1 MFDIVRKN
9 IFRTALLTAMAA
21 VAASCADH
29 DDAPGL
35 PDSGADGRLSFF
47 AADMVPQYVDPS
59 DMASRAGDPKTEAEK
74 EIKTLHVFFFETDGS
89 GNPAA
94 LADFKFDNF
103 TPYQKIKGNVITV
116 PDAAIE
122 SGRLSGL
129 KIVAVANIN
138 GTDEEAAGEIGT
150 QDDPNMFLTA
160 YSTHGK
166 IGSGTR
172 APENPYMIAS
182 YDDLKKWVYS
192 PKLRSAEG
200 TPVTDLPKA
209 GMPMTGESEV
219 LTADLLN
226 GNVIVQMKAMMA
238 RVDISVKLDPAQESL
253 DGRLPV
259 MTVDGYGVMNMP
271 SHVAFDQPTVTDVT
285 DEAGNPDP
293 DKIEA
298 SFEVKLDNPV
308 RIDKNTAVPP
318 VFTYYTY
325 ENIQEPNG
333 TIEDVVPGNL
343 KNLIAGYTD
352 AEKEKV
358 LQRWKPKIAKT
369 GQASALVLTG
379 TYTTHQNM
387 TYKARFTIYMGS
399 NTTDKFDVR
408 RNHKYNNY
416 ITIHGLDYVR
426 NSDDEAYTFD
436 GRVNVVTDN
445 PLYLA
450 IVNERKVDAHASV
463 RPMDVWLLLR
473 EPDPKDP
480 DQKFPEVTHNSTV
493 KVKIPD
499 GCDWIRMVMVPR
511 SEMQTIDEK
520 TGTVVF
526 KAGTGA
532 EPYFTTDLFERIDNK
547 SVLSGHHEG
556 AQCGREV
563 TVNSTPTLNN
573 SRSRI
578 YFYIDENVD
587 VTAAGY
593 GDRTARIEIEY
604 SNDKDGGEV
613 RHRYL
618 EIEQRGLVKV
628 DATWKGNSSLS
639 LADPNINTWIEYYEE
654 YLEHNDP
661 LDKHEMPAELYSGLP
676 WGLMGTAV
684 NNVVSGMYGFKMF
697 RIQNVDGETTGW
709 NYDRWN
715 GNDPFSYSRMILSK
729 GIDKTLQSVRL
740 YNSKAPESAFHYV
753 LGKNKRNSDGSLP
766 EQNTGWYMPGLRELE
781 TAFVQHYVTFN
792 DFRGNLYWSASCGL
806 EHYFGALERENTSKA
821 RATKVTLSGGNPK
834 YVESE
839 DDDEGAVPRDRM
851 LRIRAFYKAK

>member
-35 PDSGADGRLSFF
+35 PDTGADGRLSFF

-74 EIKTLHVFFFETDGS
+74 EIKTLHVFFFKTDGS
-89 GNPAA
+89 GNPAR

-122 SGRLSGL
+122 SGELSGL

-138 GTDEEAAGEIGT
+138 GTDEEATGEIGT

-182 YDDLKKWVYS
+182 YEDLKKWVYS

-333 TIEDVVPGNL
+333 TIEDVVPDNL

-511 SEMQTIDEK
+511 SEMQDAN
-520 TGTVVF
+520 F

-532 EPYFTTDLFERIDNK
+532 EPYFTTDLFDRIDNDSK

-563 TVNSTPTLNN
+563 TINSTPTLNN

-628 DATWKGNSSLS
+628 DATWRGDGLS
-639 LADPNINTWIEYYEE
+639 DSGIDTWMEYYEE

-661 LDKHEMPAELYSGLP
+661 LDKHEMPAELYSGLK
-676 WGLMGTAV
+676 WGLRGKSVKSIARGV
-684 NNVVSGMYGFKMF
+684 NGCLVYKLN
-697 RIQNVDGETTGW
+697 D
-709 NYDRWN
+709 
-715 GNDPFSYSRMILSK
+715 NDPFVYSKAIISYSATEVSSPLSTVK
-729 GIDKTLQSVRL
+729 I
-740 YNSKAPESAFHYV
+740 YNDSEPSSAFHYV
-753 LGKNKRNSDGSLP
+753 MGKNKRKSDGNLP
-766 EQNTGWYMPGLRELE
+766 DNMSSGWYMPGIRELE
-781 TAFVQHYVTFN
+781 VAFVQHYVTFD
-792 DFRGNLYWSASCGL
+792 DFRGNLYWSAACG
-806 EHYFGALERENTSKA
+806 ANTNVGLFEQTNNA
-821 RATKVTLSGGNPK
+821 RATRVTLNGNTPDYIK
-834 YVESE
+834 STGSS
-839 DDDEGAVPRDRM
+839 EGAQDRNNR
-851 LRIRAFYKAK
+851 LRIRAFYKP

>member
-35 PDSGADGRLSFF
+35 PDTGADGRLSFF

-122 SGRLSGL
+122 SGLLSGL

-138 GTDEEAAGEIGT
+138 GTDEEATGEIGT
-150 QDDPNMFLTA
+150 QDDPNMFLTK

-172 APENPYMIAS
+172 APENPYMIES
-182 YDDLKKWVYS
+182 YADLKKWVYS

-259 MTVDGYGVMNMP
+259 MTVEGYGVMNMP

-333 TIEDVVPGNL
+333 TIDDAVPANL

-511 SEMQTIDEK
+511 SEMQATD
-520 TGTVVF
+520 F
-526 KAGTGA
+526 KAGTGS
-532 EPYFTTDLFERIDNK
+532 EPYFTTDLFDRIDNK

-628 DATWKGNSSLS
+628 DATWRRGMSTDSH
-639 LADPNINTWIEYYEE
+639 INTWMEYYEE

-661 LDKHEMPAELYSGLP
+661 LDKHEMPAELYSGLQ
-676 WGLMGTAV
+676 WGLRGQAV
-684 NNVVSGMYGFKMF
+684 KNVVSRQNGCLMY
-697 RIQNVDGETTGW
+697 RLEDRDGEGFISG
-709 NYDRWN
+709 WN
-715 GNDPFSYSRMILSK
+715 GNDPFEYSKKIIDQSSPLSTVK
-729 GIDKTLQSVRL
+729 L
-740 YNSKAPESAFHYV
+740 YNDSEPSSAFHYV
-753 LGKNKRNSDGSLP
+753 VGKNKRKSDGSLP
-766 EQNTGWYMPGLRELE
+766 DNMSSGWYMPGIRELE
-781 TAFVQHYVTFN
+781 VAFVQHYVTFD
-792 DFRGNLYWSASCGL
+792 DFRGNLYWSAACGTNNDL
-806 EHYFGALERENTSKA
+806 GLNEQTDNA
-821 RATKVTLSGGNPK
+821 RATRVTLNGNTPT
-834 YVESE
+834 YIESTGSSA
-839 DDDEGAVPRDRM
+839 GAQDRNNR
-851 LRIRAFYKAK
+851 LRIRAFYKQP

>member
-1 MFDIVRKN
+1 MFDKVRKN

-29 DDAPGL
+29 DDAPGF
-35 PDSGADGRLSFF
+35 PAPGADGRLSFF
-47 AADMVPQYVDPS
+47 AADMVPQYVDPA

-103 TPYQKIKGNVITV
+103 TPYQKINGNVITV

-122 SGRLSGL
+122 SGQLNGL

-138 GTDEEAAGEIGT
+138 GTDEEAAGDIGT
-150 QDDPNMFLTA
+150 QDDPNMFCTA
-160 YSTHGK
+160 YSTNGK
-166 IGSGTR
+166 IENGTR
-172 APENPYMIAS
+172 DTGSPYMITT
-182 YDDLKKWVYS
+182 YEDLKKWVYS

-209 GMPMTGESEV
+209 GMPMTGESET

-253 DGRLPV
+253 NGQLPV

-271 SHVAFDQPTVTDVT
+271 SHVAFDSPDVTDVT
-285 DEAGNPDP
+285 DAAGNPDP
-293 DKIEA
+293 SKIEP
-298 SFEVKLDNPV
+298 SFEVALENPV

-325 ENIQEPNG
+325 ENIQEPAG
-333 TIEDVVPGNL
+333 TIESVVPDNL
-343 KNLIAGYTD
+343 KSLIAGYTD

-416 ITIHGLDYVR
+416 ITVRGLDYVR

-480 DQKFPEVTHNSTV
+480 DQKMPEVTHNSTV
-493 KVKIPD
+493 KVKLPD

-511 SEMQTIDEK
+511 AEMEA
-520 TGTVVF
+520 GRF

-532 EPYFTTDLFERIDNK
+532 EPYFTTDLFDRIDNK
-547 SVLSGHHEG
+547 SVLGGHGEG

-628 DATWKGNSSLS
+628 DATWGSGYFGTDSH
-639 LADPNINTWIEYYEE
+639 INTWMEYYEE

-661 LDKHEMPAELYSGLP
+661 LDKHEMPAELYSGLQ
-676 WGLMGTAV
+676 WGLRGQAV
-684 NNVVSGMYGFKMF
+684 RNVVSGQNGCLMF
-697 RIQNVDGETTGW
+697 RLQDRDGDGGLLDP
-709 NYDRWN
+709 NRWN
-715 GNDPFSYSRMILSK
+715 GNDPFEYSKKIIDQSLPLS
-729 GIDKTLQSVRL
+729 SVKI
-740 YNSKAPESAFHYV
+740 YNDAEPSSAFHYV
-753 LGKNKRNSDGSLP
+753 MGKNKRKSDGSLP
-766 EQNTGWYMPGLRELE
+766 DNMSSGWYMPGIRELE
-781 TAFVQHYVTFN
+781 VAFVQHYVTFD
-792 DFRGNLYWSASCGL
+792 DFRGNLYWSAACGKNQNANT
-806 EHYFGALERENTSKA
+806 EMTERA
-821 RATKVTLSGGNPK
+821 RATRVTLNGNTPT
-834 YVESE
+834 YIES
-839 DDDEGAVPRDRM
+839 DGNREGSQDRSNR
-851 LRIRAFYKAK
+851 LRIRAFYKQP

>member
-1 MFDIVRKN
+1 MFDKVRKN

-35 PDSGADGRLSFF
+35 SDTGADGRLSFF
-47 AADMVPQYVDPS
+47 AADMVPQYVDPA

-103 TPYQKIKGNVITV
+103 TPYQKINGNVITV

-122 SGRLSGL
+122 SGRLNGL

-138 GTDEEAAGEIGT
+138 GTDEEAAGDIGT
-150 QDDPNMFLTA
+150 QDDPNMFCTA
-160 YSTHGK
+160 YSTNGK
-166 IGSGTR
+166 IENGTR
-172 APENPYMIAS
+172 DTGSPYMITT
-182 YDDLKKWVYS
+182 YEDLKKWVYS

-209 GMPMTGESEV
+209 GMPMTGESET

-253 DGRLPV
+253 NGQLPV

-271 SHVAFDQPTVTDVT
+271 SHVAFDSPTATDVT

-333 TIEDVVPGNL
+333 TIEDAVPANL
-343 KNLIAGYTD
+343 KSLIAGYTD

-416 ITIHGLDYVR
+416 ITVRGLDYVR

-480 DQKFPEVTHNSTV
+480 DQKMPEVTHNSTV

-511 SEMQTIDEK
+511 AEMEAGQ
-520 TGTVVF
+520 F

-532 EPYFTTDLFERIDNK
+532 EPYFTTDLFDRIDNK
-547 SVLSGHHEG
+547 SVLGGHGEG

-628 DATWKGNSSLS
+628 DATWGSGYFGTDSH
-639 LADPNINTWIEYYEE
+639 INTWMEYYEE

-661 LDKHEMPAELYSGLP
+661 LDKHEMPAELYSGLQ
-676 WGLMGTAV
+676 WGLRGQAV
-684 NNVVSGMYGFKMF
+684 RNVVSGQNGCLMF
-697 RIQNVDGETTGW
+697 RLQDRDGDGGLLDP
-709 NYDRWN
+709 NRWN
-715 GNDPFSYSRMILSK
+715 GNDPFEYSKKIIDQSLPLS
-729 GIDKTLQSVRL
+729 SVKI
-740 YNSKAPESAFHYV
+740 YNDAEPSSAFHYV
-753 LGKNKRNSDGSLP
+753 MGKNKRKSDGSLP
-766 EQNTGWYMPGLRELE
+766 DNMSSGWYMPGIRELE
-781 TAFVQHYVTFN
+781 VAFVQHYVTFD
-792 DFRGNLYWSASCGL
+792 DFRGNLYWSAACGKNQNANS
-806 EHYFGALERENTSKA
+806 EMTERA
-821 RATKVTLSGGNPK
+821 RATRVTLNGNTPT
-834 YVESE
+834 YIES
-839 DDDEGAVPRDRM
+839 DGNREGSQDRSNR
-851 LRIRAFYKAK
+851 LRIRAFYKQP

>member
-1 MFDIVRKN
+1 
-9 IFRTALLTAMAA
+9 MAA

-35 PDSGADGRLSFF
+35 SDTGADGRLSFF

-138 GTDEEAAGEIGT
+138 GTDEEATGEIGT

-160 YSTHGK
+160 YSNHGK

-172 APENPYMIAS
+172 APENPYMIES
-182 YDDLKKWVYS
+182 YEDLKKWVYS
-192 PKLRSAEG
+192 PKLRSDEG

-333 TIEDVVPGNL
+333 TIEDAVPANL
-343 KNLIAGYTD
+343 KSLIAGYTD

-511 SEMQTIDEK
+511 SEMQATD
-520 TGTVVF
+520 F
-526 KAGTGA
+526 KAGTGS
-532 EPYFTTDLFERIDNK
+532 EPYFTTDLFDRIDNK
-547 SVLSGHHEG
+547 SVLSGHHDG

-628 DATWKGNSSLS
+628 DATWGSGLLGTDSH
-639 LADPNINTWIEYYEE
+639 INTWMEYYEE

-661 LDKHEMPAELYSGLP
+661 LDKHEMPAELYSGLQ
-676 WGLMGTAV
+676 WGLRGQAV
-684 NNVVSGMYGFKMF
+684 KNVVSGQNGCLMYRLKD
-697 RIQNVDGETTGW
+697 RDGEGIISG
-709 NYDRWN
+709 WN
-715 GNDPFSYSRMILSK
+715 GNDPFEYSKKIIDQSSSLSTVK
-729 GIDKTLQSVRL
+729 I
-740 YNSKAPESAFHYV
+740 YNDAEPSSAFHYV
-753 LGKNKRNSDGSLP
+753 VGKNKRKSDGNLP
-766 EQNTGWYMPGLRELE
+766 DNMSSGWYMPGIRELE
-781 TAFVQHYVTFN
+781 VAFVQHYVTFD
-792 DFRGNLYWSASCGL
+792 DFRGNLYWSAACGTNNNVGYN
-806 EHYFGALERENTSKA
+806 EQTNNA
-821 RATKVTLSGGNPK
+821 RATRVTLNGNTPT
-834 YVESE
+834 YIESTGSSA
-839 DDDEGAVPRDRM
+839 GAQDRNNR
-851 LRIRAFYKAK
+851 LRIRAFYK

>member
-1 MFDIVRKN
+1 MFDKVRKN

-35 PDSGADGRLSFF
+35 PDLGADGRLSFF
-47 AADMVPQYVDPS
+47 AADMVPQYVDPA

-103 TPYQKIKGNVITV
+103 TPYQKINGNVITV

-122 SGRLSGL
+122 SGQLNGL

-138 GTDEEAAGEIGT
+138 GTDEEAAGDIGT
-150 QDDPNMFLTA
+150 QDDPNMFCTA
-160 YSTHGK
+160 NSTNGK
-166 IGSGTR
+166 IENGTR
-172 APENPYMIAS
+172 DTGSPYMITT
-182 YDDLKKWVYS
+182 YEDLKKWVYS

-209 GMPMTGESEV
+209 GMPMTGESET

-253 DGRLPV
+253 NGQLPV

-271 SHVAFDQPTVTDVT
+271 SHVAFDSPDVTDVT
-285 DEAGNPDP
+285 DADGNPDP
-293 DKIEA
+293 SKIEP
-298 SFEVKLDNPV
+298 SFEVALENPV

-325 ENIQEPNG
+325 ENIQEPAG
-333 TIEDVVPGNL
+333 TIESVVPDNL
-343 KNLIAGYTD
+343 KSLIAGYTD

-416 ITIHGLDYVR
+416 ITVRGLDYVR

-480 DQKFPEVTHNSTV
+480 NQKMPEVTHNSTV

-511 SEMQTIDEK
+511 AEMEAGQ
-520 TGTVVF
+520 F

-532 EPYFTTDLFERIDNK
+532 EPYFTTDLFDRIDNK
-547 SVLSGHHEG
+547 SVLGGHGEG

-628 DATWKGNSSLS
+628 DATWGSGL
-639 LADPNINTWIEYYEE
+639 LGTDPNINTWMEYYEE

-661 LDKHEMPAELYSGLP
+661 LDKHEMPAELYSGLQ
-676 WGLMGTAV
+676 WGLRGQAV
-684 NNVVSGMYGFKMF
+684 RNVVSGQNGCLMF
-697 RIQNVDGETTGW
+697 RLRNRDGESGVA
-709 NYDRWN
+709 NRWN
-715 GNDPFSYSRMILSK
+715 GNDPFEYSKKIIDQSLPLSTVK
-729 GIDKTLQSVRL
+729 I
-740 YNSKAPESAFHYV
+740 YNDAEPSSAFHYV
-753 LGKNKRNSDGSLP
+753 MGKNKRKSDGSLP
-766 EQNTGWYMPGLRELE
+766 DNMSSGWYMPGIRELE
-781 TAFVQHYVTFN
+781 VAFVQHYVTFD
-792 DFRGNLYWSASCGL
+792 DFRGNLYWSAACGKNQNVNT
-806 EHYFGALERENTSKA
+806 EMTERA
-821 RATKVTLSGGNPK
+821 RATRVTLNGNTPT
-834 YVESE
+834 YIES
-839 DDDEGAVPRDRM
+839 DGNREGSQDRSNR
-851 LRIRAFYKAK
+851 LRIRAFYKQP

>member
-1 MFDIVRKN
+1 
-9 IFRTALLTAMAA
+9 MAA

-35 PDSGADGRLSFF
+35 SDTGADGRLSFF

-138 GTDEEAAGEIGT
+138 GTDEEATGEIGT

-160 YSTHGK
+160 YSNHGK

-172 APENPYMIAS
+172 APENPYMIES
-182 YDDLKKWVYS
+182 YEDLKKWVYS
-192 PKLRSAEG
+192 PKLRSDEG

-333 TIEDVVPGNL
+333 TIEDAVPANL
-343 KNLIAGYTD
+343 KSLIAGYTD

-511 SEMQTIDEK
+511 SEMQATD
-520 TGTVVF
+520 F
-526 KAGTGA
+526 KAGTGS
-532 EPYFTTDLFERIDNK
+532 EPYFTTDLFDRIDNK

-628 DATWKGNSSLS
+628 DATWGSGAT
-639 LADPNINTWIEYYEE
+639 ADRGINTWMEYYEE

-661 LDKHEMPAELYSGLP
+661 LDKHEMPAELYSGLQ
-676 WGLMGTAV
+676 WGLRGQAV
-684 NNVVSGMYGFKMF
+684 RNVVSGQNGCLMY
-697 RIQNVDGETTGW
+697 RLQNRDGESGLT
-709 NYDRWN
+709 NRWN
-715 GNDPFSYSRMILSK
+715 GNDPFEYSKKIIDQSSSLSTVK
-729 GIDKTLQSVRL
+729 I
-740 YNSKAPESAFHYV
+740 YNDAEPSSAFHYV
-753 LGKNKRNSDGSLP
+753 VGKNKRKSDGNLP
-766 EQNTGWYMPGLRELE
+766 DNMSSGWYMPGIRELE
-781 TAFVQHYVTFN
+781 VAFVQHYVTFD
-792 DFRGNLYWSASCGL
+792 DFRGNLYWSAACGTTNNL
-806 EHYFGALERENTSKA
+806 GYSEQTNNA
-821 RATKVTLSGGNPK
+821 RATRVTLNGNTPT
-834 YVESE
+834 YIESTGSSA
-839 DDDEGAVPRDRM
+839 GAQDRNNR
-851 LRIRAFYKAK
+851 LRIRAFYKQP